1 MTGIEGYR
9 LLRRLGAGG
18 MGTVHEALD
27 ADERRVAI
35 KVIHESI
42 SADPAARQRLR
53 REVELLHRVRHERVA
68 RVLDAEVDGVD
79 AFVVTELV
87 EGPTLDEHV
96 HEEGPLAGADLLE
109 LAEGLAD
116 GLDAIHAAGITH
128 RDLKPGNVMLAP
140 HGPVIIDFGIAQVAD
155 DVRLT
160 QTGMITGTPGYLDP
174 DVIAGADPGPD
185 GDWWAWAAVLAFAA
199 TGRAPFGRGT
209 IPAVLA
215 RVSTGVVDTK
225 GLPDVLARALRAAL
239 DPEPDRR
246 LAPDD
251 LLAVIGGEWDLATL
265 TEVLGTRP
273 PVPATRAVDAPAT
286 SLPPSY
292 APAAAAALPT
302 RSLPATGTESWAP
315 RPDGWQ
321 GSAPEYGGSLA
332 PTSTTAP
339 WDVPPPDYGGSLA
352 SPPATAPW
360 QGPPPGLPGQMFDQR
375 PPEPPSWAVPPGR
388 HPGTVGVLGAA
399 LSGLAVLA
407 PGAWGLLLAALLVL
421 LGTLGRGSQS
431 LRAGRRRRGL
441 RRGDRAR
448 AWLAAPWHLL
458 WALGAAVPGLLV
470 GGVLG
475 AILWWLTSG
484 LDRPSDPG
492 TPLIMWGAAL
502 VITMLVWSLP
512 PSGAAREGTNL
523 LIESLPR
530 ALRLTLTLLALAAL
544 GALVTAVVM
553 GTLPEPTWAPWA
565 TAG

>member
-27 ADERRVAI
+27 ADGRRVAI

-53 REVELLHRVRHERVA
+53 REVELLHRVRHQRVA

-87 EGPTLDEHV
+87 EGPTLEDEVSEH
-96 HEEGPLAGADLLE
+96 GPLAGADLLE

-116 GLDAIHAAGITH
+116 GLDAIHGAGITH

-174 DVIAGADPGPD
+174 DVIAGTDPGPD

-215 RVSTGVVDTK
+215 RVSTGVVDTA
-225 GLPDVLARALRAAL
+225 GLPEVLARALRAAL
-239 DPEPDRR
+239 DPEPSRR
-246 LAPDD
+246 LPPDD
-251 LLAVIGGEWDLATL
+251 LLAVISGEWDLATL
-265 TEVLGTRP
+265 TDVLQTRP
-273 PVPATRAVDAPAT
+273 PLPATRAVDAPAT
-286 SLPPSY
+286 PLPPSY
-292 APAAAAALPT
+292 APAAPAT
-302 RSLPATGTESWAP
+302 RSLPASGAEPWAP
-315 RPDGWQ
+315 SPDGWQ
-321 GSAPEYGGSLA
+321 GTAPDDGGSLA
-332 PTSTTAP
+332 PTSTSAP
-339 WDVPPPDYGGSLA
+339 WDALPPLYGGSLA
-352 SPPATAPW
+352 SPPTTAPW
-360 QGPPPGLPGQMFDQR
+360 QGPPPGLPGQMFDHA
-375 PPEPPSWAVPPGR
+375 PPEPASWAVPPGR
-388 HPGTVGVLGAA
+388 HPGTVGVLGLA

-407 PGAWGLLLAALLVL
+407 PGTWGLLLAGLLVL
-421 LGTLGRGSQS
+421 LGTLGRGSQW
-431 LRAGRRRRGL
+431 LRARRRRRGL
-441 RRGDRAR
+441 RRGDSAR
-448 AWLAAPWHLL
+448 TWLAAPWHLL
-458 WALGAAVPGLLV
+458 WALAAALPGLLV
-470 GGVLG
+470 GAALG
-475 AILWWLTSG
+475 ASLWWLTGSLG
-484 LDRPSDPG
+484 DPSDPG
-492 TPLIMWGAAL
+492 PPLILWGAAL
-502 VITMLVWSLP
+502 LITMLVWALP

-523 LIESLPR
+523 VIEMLPR

-553 GTLPEPTWAPWA
+553 GTLPEPSWAPWA
-565 TAG
+565 PAG